1 MQPHFLYGMV
11 DLNIKDVSN
20 IQTLLPLKPHL
31 TFSLCPRTPV
41 NFELNYTFPF
51 LIYQRIW

>member
-20 IQTLLPLKPHL
+20 IPKLLPRKSHL
-31 TFSLCPRTPV
+31 TFAFAHARQSASSLVVLSRR
-41 NFELNYTFPF
+41 E
-51 LIYQRIW
+51 